1 MGACISGSLLEV
13 QNRLFKIMKQ
23 CNFKEIWDFPSAPQ
37 VVGATSKALHNKDNL
52 PVDSYIEDV
61 LEHLKEFE
69 AELANRG
76 TTFFGGKL

>member
-1 MGACISGSLLEV
+1 
-13 QNRLFKIMKQ
+13 
-23 CNFKEIWDFPSAPQ
+23 
-37 VVGATSKALHNKDNL
+37 L